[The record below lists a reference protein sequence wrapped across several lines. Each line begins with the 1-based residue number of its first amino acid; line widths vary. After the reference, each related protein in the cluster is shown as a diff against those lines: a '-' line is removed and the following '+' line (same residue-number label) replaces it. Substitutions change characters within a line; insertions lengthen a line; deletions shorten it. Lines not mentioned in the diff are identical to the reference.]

1 MRNPI
6 PCAWRIPAVLIF
18 LSLVP
23 FGATTNRLIWLF
35 DGDAAPD
42 PAMDRFAGD
51 WLMLAVHI
59 LSGSLFLIL
68 AAIQF
73 SPERQMRHRSWHRGA
88 GKLAMLA
95 GVLSGLSGV
104 LLVIAYPPS
113 ALATPLM
120 DGVRIV
126 FGAALAATITL
137 AYLAIRRRDT
147 TNHRAWMIRAFAL
160 GIAGTTQA
168 LVIGLW
174 LAIVGALT
182 PESATILITLGF
194 TINIAIAEWR
204 IRAGLSRCSSHRLN
218 RGHV

>member
-1 MRNPI
+1 MSNPI

-68 AAIQF
+68 AVVQF
-73 SPERQMRHRSWHRGA
+73 SPELRARHRLWHRGA
-88 GKLAMLA
+88 GKIAMFAGILA
-95 GVLSGLSGV
+95 GLSGV
-104 LLVIAYPPS
+104 FLVIAYPPS
-113 ALATPLM
+113 ALATLVM
-120 DGVRIV
+120 DGARIV
-126 FGAALAATITL
+126 FGAALAATVAL

-147 TNHRAWMIRAFAL
+147 TSHRAWMTRAFAL

-168 LVIGLW
+168 LVIEL
-174 LAIVGALT
+174 
-182 PESATILITLGF
+182 
-194 TINIAIAEWR
+194 
-204 IRAGLSRCSSHRLN
+204 
-218 RGHV
+218 